1 MGKHQQGMLHPQRI
15 PEEKVKVKAA
25 GSPTL
30 LPAAVAPEVPLQSM
44 QSLEQRQGPV
54 VLGGLDQTHSQ
65 QHGIEVR
72 RLAGRPSHRGGFQ
85 QRRPLKP
92 KGFRGPVGQQPL
104 KARAH
109 SLEGLQR
116 RSHRTRE
123 IGTESDRQAPGLI
136 SETGAH
142 AENLETFMVSGG
154 VAATA
159 GVVSSAAQDQAA
171 RAFPLAAIT
180 GHGTLKL
187 ALLLAAVDPGLG
199 GVIIAG
205 GRGTGKSVLARGLHA
220 LLPPI
225 DVLDIEGTAGRNL
238 DPQRP
243 DEWDEVA
250 RKTVADRGDAAGELP
265 TRVLPA
271 PFVQIPLGIT
281 EDRLVGAVDVA
292 ASLSSGSAVFQPGLL
307 AEAHR
312 GVLYVDEL
320 NLLDDGIVNLML
332 AAVGSGENQV
342 EREGL
347 SLSHPCRPLLIAT
360 YNPEEG
366 AVRDHLLDRFAIALS
381 ADQLVSTE
389 QRVEITEAV
398 LSHGQCSRSFAEKW
412 GEETEALAT
421 QLLLARQWLPDVRI
435 SGEQVEYLVTEA
447 IRGGVEGHRSELY
460 AVRVA
465 KAHAALSGR
474 DRVEADDLQVAVRLV
489 IAPRALQLPPQ
500 DEQMEPPPPQDQ
512 QPPPPPE
519 SGEQNAEDQ
528 PPPPEPPED
537 SGDDADNPPEDNSD
551 QDADEGNDDDSEDD
565 QAPPSVPEEFMLD
578 PEAVAIDPDL
588 LLFSS
593 AKAKSG
599 NSGSRSVVLSDS
611 RGRYVKPIL
620 PRGPVRRIAV
630 DATLRAAAPYQK
642 PRRARQPDRKVI
654 VEESDLRAKL
664 LQRQSGALVIFL
676 VDASGSMALNRMQ
689 SAKGAVIRLL
699 TEAYENRDEVALIP
713 FRGDQAEVL
722 LPPTR
727 SITAARRRLE
737 SMPCG
742 GGSPLAHGLTQAARV
757 GANALATG
765 DLGQVVVVAITDGRG
780 NVPLSTS
787 LGQPIL
793 DGEEKPDLKQEV
805 LDVAARYRML
815 GIKLLVIDTERKFIG
830 SGMGKDL
837 AESAGGKYVQLPKAS
852 DQAIAAIAM
861 DAINAV

>member
-1 MGKHQQGMLHPQRI
+1 MVASSVA
-15 PEEKVKVKAA
+15 VK
-25 GSPTL
+25 
-30 LPAAVAPEVPLQSM
+30 
-44 QSLEQRQGPV
+44 
-54 VLGGLDQTHSQ
+54 D
-65 QHGIEVR
+65 
-72 RLAGRPSHRGGFQ
+72 
-85 QRRPLKP
+85 
-92 KGFRGPVGQQPL
+92 
-104 KARAH
+104 
-109 SLEGLQR
+109 
-116 RSHRTRE
+116 
-123 IGTESDRQAPGLI
+123 
-136 SETGAH
+136 
-142 AENLETFMVSGG
+142 
-154 VAATA
+154 
-159 GVVSSAAQDQAA
+159 DQAS

-225 DVLDIEGTAGRNL
+225 DVLDPEAAGLASGPGRNL
-238 DPQRP
+238 DPSRAE
-243 DEWDEVA
+243 EWD
-250 RKTVADRGDAAGELP
+250 AA
-265 TRVLPA
+265 TREQLSTEPPSRVIPA
-271 PFVQIPLGIT
+271 PFVQVPLGIT
-281 EDRLVGAVDVA
+281 EDRLVGAVDVT
-292 ASLSSGSAVFQPGLL
+292 ASLSSGSPVFQPGLL

-320 NLLDDGIVNLML
+320 NLLDDGIVNLLL
-332 AAVGSGENQV
+332 AAVGAGENQV

-347 SLSHPCRPLLIAT
+347 SLRHPCRPLLIAT

-366 AVRDHLLDRFAIALS
+366 NVRDHLLDRFAIALS
-381 ADQLVSTE
+381 ANQLVSTE
-389 QRVEITEAV
+389 QRVEITNAV
-398 LSHGQCSRSFAEKW
+398 LSHGQCSRSFAERWK
-412 GEETEALAT
+412 EETDALAT
-421 QLLLARQWLPDVRI
+421 QLLLARQWLPDVQI
-435 SGEQVEYLVTEA
+435 SREQVEYLVTEA

-474 DRVEADDLQVAVRLV
+474 DQVEADDLQVAVALV
-489 IAPRALQLPPQ
+489 IAPRASQLPPPDQ
-500 DEQMEPPPPQDQ
+500 QMEPPPPPEQPDDQ
-512 QPPPPPE
+512 TPPPPDSGEQTNDDTPPPPE
-519 SGEQNAEDQ
+519 GSGEDEND
-528 PPPPEPPED
+528 PPED
-537 SGDDADNPPEDNSD
+537 SSDDSD
-551 QDADEGNDDDSEDD
+551 DDNDDDDEDAEQD
-565 QAPPSVPEEFMLD
+565 EAPPAVPEEFMLD

-588 LLFSS
+588 LLFNA
-593 AKAKSG
+593 AKSKSG

-611 RGRYVKPIL
+611 RGRYVKPML

-642 PRRARQPDRKVI
+642 ARRARQPDRTVI
-654 VEESDLRAKL
+654 VEEADLRAKL
-664 LQRQSGALVIFL
+664 LQRQAGALVIFL

-787 LGQPIL
+787 LGQPEL
-793 DGEEKPDLKQEV
+793 EGDEKPDLKQEV
-805 LDVAARYRML
+805 LDVASRYRML
-815 GIKLLVIDTERKFIG
+815 GLKLLVIDTERKFIG

-837 AESAGGKYVQLPKAS
+837 AEAAGGKYVQLPKAS
-852 DQAIAAIAM
+852 DQAIAAVAM
-861 DAINAV
+861 EAINAVT

>member
-1 MGKHQQGMLHPQRI
+1 M
-15 PEEKVKVKAA
+15 
-25 GSPTL
+25 
-30 LPAAVAPEVPLQSM
+30 VAS
-44 QSLEQRQGPV
+44 
-54 VLGGLDQTHSQ
+54 
-65 QHGIEVR
+65 
-72 RLAGRPSHRGGFQ
+72 
-85 QRRPLKP
+85 
-92 KGFRGPVGQQPL
+92 
-104 KARAH
+104 
-109 SLEGLQR
+109 
-116 RSHRTRE
+116 
-123 IGTESDRQAPGLI
+123 
-136 SETGAH
+136 
-142 AENLETFMVSGG
+142 G
-154 VAATA
+154 VAAKDDRAT
-159 GVVSSAAQDQAA
+159 

-199 GVIIAG
+199 GVVIAG

-225 DVLDIEGTAGRNL
+225 DILDIDTGIGRNL
-238 DPQRP
+238 DPQTP
-243 DEWDEVA
+243 DEWDA
-250 RKTVADRGDAAGELP
+250 ATRAQINGDPP
-265 TRVLPA
+265 TRVIPA
-271 PFVQIPLGIT
+271 PFVQIPLGVT
-281 EDRLVGAVDVA
+281 EDRLLGAVDVA
-292 ASLSSGSAVFQPGLL
+292 ASLSSGRAEFQPGLL

-332 AAVGSGENQV
+332 AAVSSGENRV

-366 AVRDHLLDRFAIALS
+366 NVRDHLLDRFAIALS
-381 ADQLVSTE
+381 ANQLVSTE
-389 QRVEITEAV
+389 QRVEITAAV
-398 LSHGQCSRSFAEKW
+398 LAHGQCSRSFAETW
-412 GEETEALAT
+412 REETDALAT
-421 QLLLARQWLPDVRI
+421 QLLLARQWLPDVQI
-435 SGEQVEYLVTEA
+435 SREQIQYLVTEA

-465 KAHAALSGR
+465 RAHAALSGR
-474 DRVEADDLQVAVRLV
+474 DQVEADDLQVAVALV
-489 IAPRALQLPPQ
+489 IAPRSSQVPPPDQ
-500 DEQMEPPPPQDQ
+500 QMEPPPP
-512 QPPPPPE
+512 
-519 SGEQNAEDQ
+519 EDQ
-528 PPPPEPPED
+528 PPPPPPEGETPPDEEQDPPDD
-537 SGDDADNPPEDNSD
+537 SNDDNDDEDSPDDAP
-551 QDADEGNDDDSEDD
+551 
-565 QAPPSVPEEFMLD
+565 PPSIPEEFMLD

-588 LLFSS
+588 LLFNA
-593 AKAKSG
+593 AKSKSG
-599 NSGSRSVVLSDS
+599 NSGSRSVVMSDN
-611 RGRYVKPIL
+611 RGRYVKPML

-642 PRRARQPDRKVI
+642 ARRERQPDRKVI
-654 VEESDLRAKL
+654 VEEADLRAKL
-664 LQRQSGALVIFL
+664 LQRKAGALVVFL

-787 LGQPIL
+787 LGQPVL
-793 DGEEKPDLKQEV
+793 EGEEKPDLKQEV
-805 LDVAARYRML
+805 LDVASRYRML

-837 AESAGGKYVQLPKAS
+837 AEAAGGKYVQLPKAS
-852 DQAIAAIAM
+852 DQAIAAVAM
-861 DAINAV
+861 DALGTI

>member
-1 MGKHQQGMLHPQRI
+1 M
-15 PEEKVKVKAA
+15 AA
-25 GSPTL
+25 S
-30 LPAAVAPEVPLQSM
+30 
-44 QSLEQRQGPV
+44 
-54 VLGGLDQTHSQ
+54 
-65 QHGIEVR
+65 
-72 RLAGRPSHRGGFQ
+72 
-85 QRRPLKP
+85 
-92 KGFRGPVGQQPL
+92 
-104 KARAH
+104 
-109 SLEGLQR
+109 
-116 RSHRTRE
+116 
-123 IGTESDRQAPGLI
+123 
-136 SETGAH
+136 
-142 AENLETFMVSGG
+142 G
-154 VAATA
+154 VALKN
-159 GVVSSAAQDQAA
+159 DQAT

-187 ALLLAAVDPGLG
+187 ALLLAAVDPELG
-199 GVIIAG
+199 GVVIAG

-225 DVLDIEGTAGRNL
+225 DVLDADGGVGRNL
-238 DPQRP
+238 DPQNP
-243 DEWDEVA
+243 EEWDAATRERITGEA
-250 RKTVADRGDAAGELP
+250 PSTVIA
-265 TRVLPA
+265 A

-307 AEAHR
+307 ADAHR

-332 AAVGSGENQV
+332 AAVGSGENRV

-366 AVRDHLLDRFAIALS
+366 NIRDHLLDRFAIVLS
-381 ADQLVSTE
+381 ANQLVSTE
-389 QRVEITEAV
+389 QRVEITNAV
-398 LSHGQCSRSFAEKW
+398 ISHGQCSRSFAEKW
-412 GEETEALAT
+412 GEETDALAT
-421 QLLLARQWLPDVRI
+421 QLLLARQWLPDVQI
-435 SGEQVEYLVTEA
+435 SREQIEYLVTEA

-465 KAHAALSGR
+465 RAHAALSGR
-474 DRVEADDLQVAVRLV
+474 DRVEAEDLQVAVALV
-489 IAPRALQLPPQ
+489 IAPRASQMPPPDQ
-500 DEQMEPPPPQDQ
+500 QMEPPPPQDQ
-512 QPPPPPE
+512 EPPPPQEQGDQQQENPPPPPE
-519 SGEQNAEDQ
+519 GSSEEEND
-528 PPPPEPPED
+528 
-537 SGDDADNPPEDNSD
+537 PPEDNSED
-551 QDADEGNDDDSEDD
+551 DSSDDDEGDGEED
-565 QAPPSVPEEFMLD
+565 QTPPAVPEEFMLD
-578 PEAVAIDPDL
+578 PEAIEVDPDL
-588 LLFSS
+588 LLFNA

-611 RGRYVKPIL
+611 RGRYVKPML

-642 PRRARQPDRKVI
+642 IRRERDPGRTVI
-654 VEESDLRAKL
+654 VEEGDLRAKL
-664 LQRQSGALVIFL
+664 LQRKAGALVVFL

-787 LGQPIL
+787 LGQPEL
-793 DGEEKPDLKQEV
+793 EGEEKPDLKQEV

-837 AESAGGKYVQLPKAS
+837 AEAAGGKYVQLPKAS
-852 DQAIAAIAM
+852 DQAIAAVAM
-861 DAINAV
+861 EAITTI

>member
-1 MGKHQQGMLHPQRI
+1 M
-15 PEEKVKVKAA
+15 
-25 GSPTL
+25 
-30 LPAAVAPEVPLQSM
+30 VASGVTSNGVI
-44 QSLEQRQGPV
+44 STAS
-54 VLGGLDQTHSQ
+54 LDQAS
-65 QHGIEVR
+65 
-72 RLAGRPSHRGGFQ
+72 
-85 QRRPLKP
+85 
-92 KGFRGPVGQQPL
+92 
-104 KARAH
+104 
-109 SLEGLQR
+109 
-116 RSHRTRE
+116 
-123 IGTESDRQAPGLI
+123 
-136 SETGAH
+136 
-142 AENLETFMVSGG
+142 
-154 VAATA
+154 
-159 GVVSSAAQDQAA
+159 

-225 DVLDIEGTAGRNL
+225 DIVDLEAAGETKLPGRNL
-238 DPQRP
+238 DPEDAQDWGERQQDP
-243 DEWDEVA
+243 PT
-250 RKTVADRGDAAGELP
+250 TVI
-265 TRVLPA
+265 PA
-271 PFVQIPLGIT
+271 PFIQIPLGVT
-281 EDRLVGAVDVA
+281 EDRLVGSVDVT
-292 ASLSSGSAVFQPGLL
+292 ASLAGGSAIFQPGLL

-320 NLLDDGIVNLML
+320 NLLDDGIINLLL

-366 AVRDHLLDRFAIALS
+366 AIRDHLLDRFAIVLS
-381 ADQLVSTE
+381 ANQIVSTE
-389 QRVEITEAV
+389 QRVEITNAV
-398 LSHGQCSRSFAEKW
+398 LAHGQCSRSFSEKW
-412 GEETEALAT
+412 SEETDALAT
-421 QLLLARQWLPDVRI
+421 QLLLARQWLPDVKV
-435 SGEQVEYLVTEA
+435 SSEQIEYLVTEA

-460 AVRVA
+460 AVRAA

-474 DRVEADDLQVAVRLV
+474 DQVEAEDLQVAVALV
-489 IAPRALQLPPQ
+489 IAPRASQMPPPDQ
-500 DEQMEPPPPQDQ
+500 QMEPPPPQEQQPPQDQ
-512 QPPPPPE
+512 EPPPPPE
-519 SGEQNAEDQ
+519 G
-528 PPPPEPPED
+528 
-537 SGDDADNPPEDNSD
+537 SGDEEEQDSEEQDSDDNSD
-551 QDADEGNDDDSEDD
+551 QDDNEDDDDSPEE

-588 LLFSS
+588 LLFNA
-593 AKAKSG
+593 AKSKSG

-611 RGRYVKPIL
+611 RGRYVKPML

-642 PRRARQPDRKVI
+642 ARRARQPDRVVI

-664 LQRQSGALVIFL
+664 LQRQAGALVIFL

-737 SMPCG
+737 AMPCG

-787 LGQPIL
+787 LGQPVL
-793 DGEEKPDLKQEV
+793 EGEEKPDLKQEV
-805 LDVAARYRML
+805 LDVASRYRML
-815 GIKLLVIDTERKFIG
+815 GLKLLVIDTERKFIG

-837 AESAGGKYVQLPKAS
+837 AEAAGGKYVQLPKAS
-852 DQAIAAIAM
+852 DQAIAAVAM
-861 DAINAV
+861 DALNSV

>member
-1 MGKHQQGMLHPQRI
+1 M
-15 PEEKVKVKAA
+15 
-25 GSPTL
+25 
-30 LPAAVAPEVPLQSM
+30 VAS
-44 QSLEQRQGPV
+44 
-54 VLGGLDQTHSQ
+54 
-65 QHGIEVR
+65 
-72 RLAGRPSHRGGFQ
+72 
-85 QRRPLKP
+85 
-92 KGFRGPVGQQPL
+92 
-104 KARAH
+104 
-109 SLEGLQR
+109 
-116 RSHRTRE
+116 
-123 IGTESDRQAPGLI
+123 
-136 SETGAH
+136 
-142 AENLETFMVSGG
+142 G
-154 VAATA
+154 VAAKDDRAT
-159 GVVSSAAQDQAA
+159 

-199 GVIIAG
+199 GVVIAG

-225 DVLDIEGTAGRNL
+225 DILDIDTGIGRNL
-238 DPQRP
+238 DPQTP
-243 DEWDEVA
+243 DEWDA
-250 RKTVADRGDAAGELP
+250 ATRAQINGDPP
-265 TRVLPA
+265 TRVIPA
-271 PFVQIPLGIT
+271 PFVQIPLGVT
-281 EDRLVGAVDVA
+281 EDRLLGAVDVA
-292 ASLSSGSAVFQPGLL
+292 ASLSSGRAEFQPGLL

-332 AAVGSGENQV
+332 AAVGSGENRV

-366 AVRDHLLDRFAIALS
+366 NVRDHLLDRFAIALS
-381 ADQLVSTE
+381 ANQLVSTE
-389 QRVEITEAV
+389 QRVEITAAV
-398 LSHGQCSRSFAEKW
+398 LAHGQCSRSFAETW
-412 GEETEALAT
+412 REETDALAT
-421 QLLLARQWLPDVRI
+421 QLLLARQWLPDVQI
-435 SGEQVEYLVTEA
+435 SREQIQYLVTEA

-465 KAHAALSGR
+465 RAHAALSGR
-474 DRVEADDLQVAVRLV
+474 DQVEADDLQVAVALV
-489 IAPRALQLPPQ
+489 IAPRSSQVPPPDQ
-500 DEQMEPPPPQDQ
+500 QMEPPPP
-512 QPPPPPE
+512 
-519 SGEQNAEDQ
+519 EDQ
-528 PPPPEPPED
+528 PPPPPPEGETPPDEEQDPPDD
-537 SGDDADNPPEDNSD
+537 SNDNDEDED
-551 QDADEGNDDDSEDD
+551 TEEDDSEDD
-565 QAPPSVPEEFMLD
+565 DSPDDAPPPSIPEEFMLD

-588 LLFSS
+588 LLFNA
-593 AKAKSG
+593 AKSKSG
-599 NSGSRSVVLSDS
+599 NSGSRSVVMSDN
-611 RGRYVKPIL
+611 RGRYVKPML

-642 PRRARQPDRKVI
+642 ARRERQPDRKVI
-654 VEESDLRAKL
+654 VEEADLRAKL
-664 LQRQSGALVIFL
+664 LQRKAGALVVFL

-787 LGQPIL
+787 LGQPVL
-793 DGEEKPDLKQEV
+793 EGEEKPDLKQEV
-805 LDVAARYRML
+805 LDVASRYRML

-837 AESAGGKYVQLPKAS
+837 AEAAGGKYVQLPKAS
-852 DQAIAAIAM
+852 DQAIAAVAM
-861 DAINAV
+861 DALGTI

>member
-1 MGKHQQGMLHPQRI
+1 MVASGVTSDAVI
-15 PEEKVKVKAA
+15 STAA
-25 GSPTL
+25 
-30 LPAAVAPEVPLQSM
+30 
-44 QSLEQRQGPV
+44 
-54 VLGGLDQTHSQ
+54 LDQAS
-65 QHGIEVR
+65 
-72 RLAGRPSHRGGFQ
+72 
-85 QRRPLKP
+85 
-92 KGFRGPVGQQPL
+92 
-104 KARAH
+104 
-109 SLEGLQR
+109 
-116 RSHRTRE
+116 
-123 IGTESDRQAPGLI
+123 
-136 SETGAH
+136 
-142 AENLETFMVSGG
+142 
-154 VAATA
+154 
-159 GVVSSAAQDQAA
+159 

-225 DVLDIEGTAGRNL
+225 DIVDLEAAGETKLPGRNL
-238 DPQRP
+238 DPKDAQDWGERQQDP
-243 DEWDEVA
+243 PT
-250 RKTVADRGDAAGELP
+250 TVI
-265 TRVLPA
+265 PA
-271 PFVQIPLGIT
+271 PFIQIPLGVT
-281 EDRLVGAVDVA
+281 EDRLVGSVDVT
-292 ASLSSGSAVFQPGLL
+292 ASLASGSPVFQPGLL

-320 NLLDDGIVNLML
+320 NLLDDGIINLLL

-366 AVRDHLLDRFAIALS
+366 AIRDHLLDRFAIVLS
-381 ADQLVSTE
+381 ANQIVSTE
-389 QRVEITEAV
+389 QRVEITNAV
-398 LSHGQCSRSFAEKW
+398 LAHGQCSRSFSDKW
-412 GEETEALAT
+412 SEETDALAT
-421 QLLLARQWLPDVRI
+421 QLLLARQWLPDVQI
-435 SGEQVEYLVTEA
+435 SSEQIEYLVIEA

-460 AVRVA
+460 AVRAA

-474 DRVEADDLQVAVRLV
+474 DQVEAEDLQVAVALV
-489 IAPRALQLPPQ
+489 IAPRASQLPPPEQ
-500 DEQMEPPPPQDQ
+500 QMEPPPPQDQ

-519 SGEQNAEDQ
+519 GTGEEEEQ
-528 PPPPEPPED
+528 D
-537 SGDDADNPPEDNSD
+537 SEEQESEDNSD
-551 QDADEGNDDDSEDD
+551 DDDTPED
-565 QAPPSVPEEFMLD
+565 QPPPSVPEEFMLD
-578 PEAVAIDPDL
+578 PESVAIDPDL
-588 LLFSS
+588 LLFNA
-593 AKAKSG
+593 AKSKSG

-611 RGRYVKPIL
+611 RGRYVKPML

-642 PRRARQPDRKVI
+642 ARRARQPDRVVI

-664 LQRQSGALVIFL
+664 LQRQAGALVIFL

-787 LGQPIL
+787 LGQPVL
-793 DGEEKPDLKQEV
+793 EGEEKPDLKQEV
-805 LDVAARYRML
+805 LDVATRYRML
-815 GIKLLVIDTERKFIG
+815 GLKLLVIDTERKFIG

-837 AESAGGKYVQLPKAS
+837 AEAAGGKYVQLPKAS
-852 DQAIAAIAM
+852 DQAIAAVAM
-861 DAINAV
+861 DALNTV

>member
-1 MGKHQQGMLHPQRI
+1 M
-15 PEEKVKVKAA
+15 
-25 GSPTL
+25 
-30 LPAAVAPEVPLQSM
+30 VAS
-44 QSLEQRQGPV
+44 
-54 VLGGLDQTHSQ
+54 
-65 QHGIEVR
+65 
-72 RLAGRPSHRGGFQ
+72 
-85 QRRPLKP
+85 
-92 KGFRGPVGQQPL
+92 
-104 KARAH
+104 
-109 SLEGLQR
+109 
-116 RSHRTRE
+116 
-123 IGTESDRQAPGLI
+123 
-136 SETGAH
+136 
-142 AENLETFMVSGG
+142 G
-154 VAATA
+154 VAVTDDRAT
-159 GVVSSAAQDQAA
+159 

-199 GVIIAG
+199 GVVIAG

-225 DVLDIEGTAGRNL
+225 DILDVDNGVGRNL
-238 DPQRP
+238 DPLNP
-243 DEWDEVA
+243 EEWDAATRE
-250 RKTVADRGDAAGELP
+250 TISGDAP
-265 TRVLPA
+265 SRVIPA

-281 EDRLVGAVDVA
+281 EDRLVGAVDVT
-292 ASLSSGSAVFQPGLL
+292 ASLARGSAMFQPGLL
-307 AEAHR
+307 ADAHR

-332 AAVGSGENQV
+332 AAVGSGENRV

-347 SLSHPCRPLLIAT
+347 SLSHPCRPPLIAT

-366 AVRDHLLDRFAIALS
+366 NVRDHLLDRFAIALS
-381 ADQLVSTE
+381 ANQLVSTE
-389 QRVEITEAV
+389 QRVEITNAV
-398 LSHGQCSRSFAEKW
+398 ISHGQCSRSFAETW
-412 GEETEALAT
+412 REETDALAT
-421 QLLLARQWLPDVRI
+421 QLLLARQWLPDVQI
-435 SGEQVEYLVTEA
+435 SREQIEYLVTEA

-465 KAHAALSGR
+465 RAHAALSGR
-474 DRVEADDLQVAVRLV
+474 DRVEADDLQVAVALV
-489 IAPRALQLPPQ
+489 IAPRASQMPPPDQ
-500 DEQMEPPPPQDQ
+500 QMEPPPPPQDQ
-512 QPPPPPE
+512 GDQQNEQDNPPPPPE
-519 SGEQNAEDQ
+519 GSGEEEND
-528 PPPPEPPED
+528 PPED
-537 SGDDADNPPEDNSD
+537 T
-551 QDADEGNDDDSEDD
+551 SEDD
-565 QAPPSVPEEFMLD
+565 STDDNEGDGEEDQTPPAVPEEFMLD
-578 PEAVAIDPDL
+578 PEAIDVDPDL
-588 LLFSS
+588 LLFNA

-611 RGRYVKPIL
+611 RGRYVKPML

-642 PRRARQPDRKVI
+642 IRREREPGRTVI
-654 VEESDLRAKL
+654 VEEGDLRAKL
-664 LQRQSGALVIFL
+664 LQRKAGALVVFL

-689 SAKGAVIRLL
+689 NAKGAVIRLL

-765 DLGQVVVVAITDGRG
+765 DLSQVGGVAITDGRG

-787 LGQPIL
+787 LGQPVL

-805 LDVAARYRML
+805 LDVASRYRML

-837 AESAGGKYVQLPKAS
+837 AEAAGGRYVQLPKAS
-852 DQAIAAIAM
+852 DQAIAAVAL
-861 DAINAV
+861 DAINGI

>member
-1 MGKHQQGMLHPQRI
+1 M
-15 PEEKVKVKAA
+15 
-25 GSPTL
+25 
-30 LPAAVAPEVPLQSM
+30 VAS
-44 QSLEQRQGPV
+44 
-54 VLGGLDQTHSQ
+54 
-65 QHGIEVR
+65 
-72 RLAGRPSHRGGFQ
+72 
-85 QRRPLKP
+85 
-92 KGFRGPVGQQPL
+92 
-104 KARAH
+104 
-109 SLEGLQR
+109 
-116 RSHRTRE
+116 
-123 IGTESDRQAPGLI
+123 
-136 SETGAH
+136 
-142 AENLETFMVSGG
+142 G
-154 VAATA
+154 VAVTDDRAT
-159 GVVSSAAQDQAA
+159 

-199 GVIIAG
+199 GVVIAG

-225 DVLDIEGTAGRNL
+225 DILDVDNGVGRNL
-238 DPQRP
+238 DPLNP
-243 DEWDEVA
+243 EEWDAATRE
-250 RKTVADRGDAAGELP
+250 TISGDAP
-265 TRVLPA
+265 SRVIPA

-281 EDRLVGAVDVA
+281 EDRLVGAVDVT
-292 ASLSSGSAVFQPGLL
+292 ASLASGSAMFQPGLL
-307 AEAHR
+307 ADAHR

-332 AAVGSGENQV
+332 AAVGSGENRV

-366 AVRDHLLDRFAIALS
+366 NVRDHLLDRFAIALS
-381 ADQLVSTE
+381 ANQLVSTE
-389 QRVEITEAV
+389 QRVEITNAV
-398 LSHGQCSRSFAEKW
+398 ISHGQCSRSFAETW
-412 GEETEALAT
+412 REETDALAT
-421 QLLLARQWLPDVRI
+421 QLLLARQWLPDVQI
-435 SGEQVEYLVTEA
+435 SREQIEYLVTEA

-465 KAHAALSGR
+465 RAHAALSGR
-474 DRVEADDLQVAVRLV
+474 DRVEADDLQVAVALV
-489 IAPRALQLPPQ
+489 IAPRASQMPPPDQ
-500 DEQMEPPPPQDQ
+500 QMEPPPPPQDQ
-512 QPPPPPE
+512 GDQQNEQDSPPPPPE
-519 SGEQNAEDQ
+519 GSGEEEND
-528 PPPPEPPED
+528 PPED
-537 SGDDADNPPEDNSD
+537 T
-551 QDADEGNDDDSEDD
+551 SEDD
-565 QAPPSVPEEFMLD
+565 STDDNEGDGEEDQTPPAVPEEFMLD
-578 PEAVAIDPDL
+578 PEAIDVDPDL
-588 LLFSS
+588 LLFNA

-611 RGRYVKPIL
+611 RGRYVKPML

-642 PRRARQPDRKVI
+642 IRREREPGRTVI
-654 VEESDLRAKL
+654 VEEGDLRAKL
-664 LQRQSGALVIFL
+664 LQRKAGALVVFL

-787 LGQPIL
+787 LGQPVL
-793 DGEEKPDLKQEV
+793 DGDEKPDLKQEV
-805 LDVAARYRML
+805 LDVASRYRML

-837 AESAGGKYVQLPKAS
+837 AEAAGGRYVQLPKAS
-852 DQAIAAIAM
+852 DQAIAAVAL
-861 DAINAV
+861 DAINGI

>member
-1 MGKHQQGMLHPQRI
+1 M
-15 PEEKVKVKAA
+15 
-25 GSPTL
+25 
-30 LPAAVAPEVPLQSM
+30 VASGVTSNGVI
-44 QSLEQRQGPV
+44 STTA
-54 VLGGLDQTHSQ
+54 LDQAS
-65 QHGIEVR
+65 
-72 RLAGRPSHRGGFQ
+72 
-85 QRRPLKP
+85 
-92 KGFRGPVGQQPL
+92 
-104 KARAH
+104 
-109 SLEGLQR
+109 
-116 RSHRTRE
+116 RS
-123 IGTESDRQAPGLI
+123 
-136 SETGAH
+136 
-142 AENLETFMVSGG
+142 
-154 VAATA
+154 
-159 GVVSSAAQDQAA
+159 
-171 RAFPLAAIT
+171 FPLAAIT

-225 DVLDIEGTAGRNL
+225 DIVDIEAAGETKLPGRNL
-238 DPQRP
+238 DPQ
-243 DEWDEVA
+243 
-250 RKTVADRGDAAGELP
+250 DAQDWGELQQNPP
-265 TRVLPA
+265 TTVIPA
-271 PFVQIPLGIT
+271 PFIQIPLGVT
-281 EDRLVGAVDVA
+281 EDRLVGSVDVT
-292 ASLSSGSAVFQPGLL
+292 ASLASGSPVFQPGLL

-320 NLLDDGIVNLML
+320 NLLDDGIINLLL

-366 AVRDHLLDRFAIALS
+366 AIRDHLLDRFAIVLS
-381 ADQLVSTE
+381 ANQIVSTE
-389 QRVEITEAV
+389 QRVEITNAV
-398 LSHGQCSRSFAEKW
+398 LAHGQCSRSFSDQW
-412 GEETEALAT
+412 SEETDALAT
-421 QLLLARQWLPDVRI
+421 QLLLARQWLPDVKV
-435 SGEQVEYLVTEA
+435 SSEQIEYLVKEA

-460 AVRVA
+460 AVRAA

-474 DRVEADDLQVAVRLV
+474 DQVEAEDLQVAVALV
-489 IAPRALQLPPQ
+489 IAPRASQMPPPEQ
-500 DEQMEPPPPQDQ
+500 QMEPPPPQEQ
-512 QPPPPPE
+512 QPPQDQEPPPE
-519 SGEQNAEDQ
+519 GSGEEEEQESEEQ
-528 PPPPEPPED
+528 D
-537 SGDDADNPPEDNSD
+537 SEDNSD
-551 QDADEGNDDDSEDD
+551 DDDSPEE

-588 LLFSS
+588 LLFNA
-593 AKAKSG
+593 AKSKSG

-611 RGRYVKPIL
+611 RGRYVKPML

-642 PRRARQPDRKVI
+642 TRRARQPDRVVI

-664 LQRQSGALVIFL
+664 LQRQAGALVIFL

-699 TEAYENRDEVALIP
+699 TEAYKNRDEVALIP

-787 LGQPIL
+787 LGQPVME
-793 DGEEKPDLKQEV
+793 GEEKPDLKQEV
-805 LDVAARYRML
+805 LDVATRYRML
-815 GIKLLVIDTERKFIG
+815 GLKLLVIDTERKFIG

-837 AESAGGKYVQLPKAS
+837 AEAAGGKYVQLPKAS
-852 DQAIAAIAM
+852 DQAIAAVAM
-861 DAINAV
+861 DALNAV

>member
-1 MGKHQQGMLHPQRI
+1 M
-15 PEEKVKVKAA
+15 
-25 GSPTL
+25 
-30 LPAAVAPEVPLQSM
+30 VAS
-44 QSLEQRQGPV
+44 
-54 VLGGLDQTHSQ
+54 GLAIKD
-65 QHGIEVR
+65 
-72 RLAGRPSHRGGFQ
+72 
-85 QRRPLKP
+85 
-92 KGFRGPVGQQPL
+92 
-104 KARAH
+104 
-109 SLEGLQR
+109 
-116 RSHRTRE
+116 
-123 IGTESDRQAPGLI
+123 
-136 SETGAH
+136 
-142 AENLETFMVSGG
+142 
-154 VAATA
+154 
-159 GVVSSAAQDQAA
+159 DQAT

-199 GVIIAG
+199 GVVIAG

-225 DVLDIEGTAGRNL
+225 DVLDAEGGVGRNL
-238 DPQRP
+238 DPQNP
-243 DEWDEVA
+243 EEWDEA
-250 RKTVADRGDAAGELP
+250 TRDSISGEAPSTVI
-265 TRVLPA
+265 PA

-292 ASLSSGSAVFQPGLL
+292 ASLSSGSAMFQPGLL
-307 AEAHR
+307 ADAHR

-332 AAVGSGENQV
+332 AAVGSGENRV

-366 AVRDHLLDRFAIALS
+366 NVRDHLLDRFAIALS
-381 ADQLVSTE
+381 ANQLVSTE
-389 QRVEITEAV
+389 QRVEITNAV
-398 LSHGQCSRSFAEKW
+398 ISHGQCSRSFAEKW
-412 GEETEALAT
+412 SEETDALAT
-421 QLLLARQWLPDVRI
+421 QLLLARQWLPDVQI
-435 SGEQVEYLVTEA
+435 SGEQIEYLVTEA

-474 DRVEADDLQVAVRLV
+474 DHVEADDLQVAVALV
-489 IAPRALQLPPQ
+489 IAPRASQMPPPDQ
-500 DEQMEPPPPQDQ
+500 QMEPPPPQDQ
-512 QPPPPPE
+512 EPPPPQDQGDQQQDNPPPPPE
-519 SGEQNAEDQ
+519 GSGEEEND
-528 PPPPEPPED
+528 
-537 SGDDADNPPEDNSD
+537 PPEDNSED
-551 QDADEGNDDDSEDD
+551 DSTDDDEGDGEED
-565 QAPPSVPEEFMLD
+565 QAPPAVPEEFMLD
-578 PEAVAIDPDL
+578 PEAIEVDPDL
-588 LLFSS
+588 LLFNA

-611 RGRYVKPIL
+611 RGRYVKPML

-642 PRRARQPDRKVI
+642 IRREREPGRSVI
-654 VEESDLRAKL
+654 VEEGDLRAKL
-664 LQRQSGALVIFL
+664 LQRKAGALVVFL

-787 LGQPIL
+787 LGQPEL
-793 DGEEKPDLKQEV
+793 EGEEKPDLKQEV
-805 LDVAARYRML
+805 LDVANRYRML

-837 AESAGGKYVQLPKAS
+837 AEAAGGKYVQLPKAS
-852 DQAIAAIAM
+852 DQAIAAVAM
-861 DAINAV
+861 DAISNI

>member
-1 MGKHQQGMLHPQRI
+1 M
-15 PEEKVKVKAA
+15 
-25 GSPTL
+25 
-30 LPAAVAPEVPLQSM
+30 VASGVTSNGVI
-44 QSLEQRQGPV
+44 STAS
-54 VLGGLDQTHSQ
+54 LDQAS
-65 QHGIEVR
+65 
-72 RLAGRPSHRGGFQ
+72 
-85 QRRPLKP
+85 
-92 KGFRGPVGQQPL
+92 
-104 KARAH
+104 
-109 SLEGLQR
+109 
-116 RSHRTRE
+116 
-123 IGTESDRQAPGLI
+123 
-136 SETGAH
+136 
-142 AENLETFMVSGG
+142 
-154 VAATA
+154 
-159 GVVSSAAQDQAA
+159 

-225 DVLDIEGTAGRNL
+225 DIVDLEAAGETKLPGRNL
-238 DPQRP
+238 DPEDAQDWGERQQNP
-243 DEWDEVA
+243 PT
-250 RKTVADRGDAAGELP
+250 TVI
-265 TRVLPA
+265 PA
-271 PFVQIPLGIT
+271 PFIQIPLGVT
-281 EDRLVGAVDVA
+281 EDRLVGSVDVT
-292 ASLSSGSAVFQPGLL
+292 ASLAGGSAIFQPGLL

-320 NLLDDGIVNLML
+320 NLLDDGIINLLL

-366 AVRDHLLDRFAIALS
+366 AIRDHLLDRFAIVLS
-381 ADQLVSTE
+381 ANQIVSTE
-389 QRVEITEAV
+389 QRVEITNAV
-398 LSHGQCSRSFAEKW
+398 LAHGQCSRSFSEQW
-412 GEETEALAT
+412 SEETDALAT
-421 QLLLARQWLPDVRI
+421 QLLLARQWLPDVKV
-435 SGEQVEYLVTEA
+435 SSEQIEYLVTEA

-460 AVRVA
+460 AVRAA

-474 DRVEADDLQVAVRLV
+474 DQVEAEDLQVAVALV
-489 IAPRALQLPPQ
+489 IAPRASQMPPPDQ
-500 DEQMEPPPPQDQ
+500 QMEPPPPQEQQQPQDQ
-512 QPPPPPE
+512 EPPPPPE
-519 SGEQNAEDQ
+519 G
-528 PPPPEPPED
+528 
-537 SGDDADNPPEDNSD
+537 SGDEEEQESEDNSD
-551 QDADEGNDDDSEDD
+551 QDDNEDDDDSPEE

-588 LLFSS
+588 LLFNA
-593 AKAKSG
+593 AKSKSG

-611 RGRYVKPIL
+611 RGRYVKPML

-642 PRRARQPDRKVI
+642 ARRARQPDRVVI

-664 LQRQSGALVIFL
+664 LQRQAGALVIFL

-787 LGQPIL
+787 LGQPVL
-793 DGEEKPDLKQEV
+793 EGEEKPDLKQEV
-805 LDVAARYRML
+805 LDVASRYRML
-815 GIKLLVIDTERKFIG
+815 GLKLLVIDTERKFIG

-837 AESAGGKYVQLPKAS
+837 AEAAGGKYVQLPKAS
-852 DQAIAAIAM
+852 DQAIAAVAM
-861 DAINAV
+861 DALNSV

>member
-1 MGKHQQGMLHPQRI
+1 MVASGVTSDGVI
-15 PEEKVKVKAA
+15 STAA
-25 GSPTL
+25 
-30 LPAAVAPEVPLQSM
+30 
-44 QSLEQRQGPV
+44 
-54 VLGGLDQTHSQ
+54 LDQAS
-65 QHGIEVR
+65 
-72 RLAGRPSHRGGFQ
+72 
-85 QRRPLKP
+85 
-92 KGFRGPVGQQPL
+92 
-104 KARAH
+104 
-109 SLEGLQR
+109 
-116 RSHRTRE
+116 
-123 IGTESDRQAPGLI
+123 
-136 SETGAH
+136 
-142 AENLETFMVSGG
+142 
-154 VAATA
+154 
-159 GVVSSAAQDQAA
+159 

-225 DVLDIEGTAGRNL
+225 DIVDLEAAGETKLPGRNL
-238 DPQRP
+238 DPQDAQDWGERQQNP
-243 DEWDEVA
+243 PT
-250 RKTVADRGDAAGELP
+250 TVI
-265 TRVLPA
+265 PA
-271 PFVQIPLGIT
+271 PFIQIPLGVT
-281 EDRLVGAVDVA
+281 EDRLVGSVDVT
-292 ASLSSGSAVFQPGLL
+292 ASLASGSPVFQPGLL

-320 NLLDDGIVNLML
+320 NLLDDGIINLLL

-366 AVRDHLLDRFAIALS
+366 AIRDHLLDRFAIVLS
-381 ADQLVSTE
+381 ANQIVSTE
-389 QRVEITEAV
+389 QRVEITNAV
-398 LSHGQCSRSFAEKW
+398 LAHGQCSRSFSDQW
-412 GEETEALAT
+412 SEETDALAT
-421 QLLLARQWLPDVRI
+421 QLLLARQWLPDVKV
-435 SGEQVEYLVTEA
+435 SSEQIEYLVKEA

-460 AVRVA
+460 AVRAA

-474 DRVEADDLQVAVRLV
+474 DQVEAEDLQVAVALV
-489 IAPRALQLPPQ
+489 IAPRASQMPPPEQ
-500 DEQMEPPPPQDQ
+500 QMEPPPPQEQ
-512 QPPPPPE
+512 QPPQDQEPPPE
-519 SGEQNAEDQ
+519 GSGEEEEQ
-528 PPPPEPPED
+528 D
-537 SGDDADNPPEDNSD
+537 SEEQDSEDNSD
-551 QDADEGNDDDSEDD
+551 DDDSPEE

-588 LLFSS
+588 LLFNA
-593 AKAKSG
+593 AKSKSG

-611 RGRYVKPIL
+611 RGRYVKPML

-642 PRRARQPDRKVI
+642 TRRARQPDRVVI

-664 LQRQSGALVIFL
+664 LQRQAGALVIFL

-699 TEAYENRDEVALIP
+699 TEAYKNRDEVALIP

-787 LGQPIL
+787 LGQPVME
-793 DGEEKPDLKQEV
+793 GEEKPDLKQEV
-805 LDVAARYRML
+805 LDVATRYRML
-815 GIKLLVIDTERKFIG
+815 GLKLLVIDTERKFIG

-837 AESAGGKYVQLPKAS
+837 AEAAGGKYVQLPKAS
-852 DQAIAAIAM
+852 DQAIAAVAM
-861 DAINAV
+861 DALNAV

>member
-1 MGKHQQGMLHPQRI
+1 M
-15 PEEKVKVKAA
+15 
-25 GSPTL
+25 
-30 LPAAVAPEVPLQSM
+30 VAS
-44 QSLEQRQGPV
+44 
-54 VLGGLDQTHSQ
+54 
-65 QHGIEVR
+65 
-72 RLAGRPSHRGGFQ
+72 
-85 QRRPLKP
+85 
-92 KGFRGPVGQQPL
+92 
-104 KARAH
+104 
-109 SLEGLQR
+109 
-116 RSHRTRE
+116 
-123 IGTESDRQAPGLI
+123 
-136 SETGAH
+136 
-142 AENLETFMVSGG
+142 G
-154 VAATA
+154 VAAKDDRAT
-159 GVVSSAAQDQAA
+159 

-199 GVIIAG
+199 GVVIAG

-225 DVLDIEGTAGRNL
+225 DILDIDTGIGRNL
-238 DPQRP
+238 DPQTP
-243 DEWDEVA
+243 DEWDA
-250 RKTVADRGDAAGELP
+250 ATRAQINGDPP
-265 TRVLPA
+265 TRVIPA
-271 PFVQIPLGIT
+271 PFVQIPLGVT
-281 EDRLVGAVDVA
+281 EDRLLGAVDVA
-292 ASLSSGSAVFQPGLL
+292 ASLSSGRAEFQPGLL

-332 AAVGSGENQV
+332 AAVSSGENRV

-366 AVRDHLLDRFAIALS
+366 NVRDHLLDRFAIALS
-381 ADQLVSTE
+381 ANQLVSTE
-389 QRVEITEAV
+389 QRVEITAAV
-398 LSHGQCSRSFAEKW
+398 LAHGQCSRSFAETW
-412 GEETEALAT
+412 REETDALAT
-421 QLLLARQWLPDVRI
+421 QLLLARQWLPDVQI
-435 SGEQVEYLVTEA
+435 SREQIQYLVTEA

-465 KAHAALSGR
+465 RAHAALSGR
-474 DRVEADDLQVAVRLV
+474 DQVEADDLQVAVALV
-489 IAPRALQLPPQ
+489 IAPRSSQVPPPDQ
-500 DEQMEPPPPQDQ
+500 QMEPPPP
-512 QPPPPPE
+512 
-519 SGEQNAEDQ
+519 EDQ
-528 PPPPEPPED
+528 PPPPEGETPPDEEQDPPDDSNDDDNNED
-537 SGDDADNPPEDNSD
+537 EDT
-551 QDADEGNDDDSEDD
+551 EEDDSEDD
-565 QAPPSVPEEFMLD
+565 DSPDDAPPPSIPEEFMLD

-588 LLFSS
+588 LLFNA
-593 AKAKSG
+593 AKSKSG
-599 NSGSRSVVLSDS
+599 NSGSRSVVMSDN
-611 RGRYVKPIL
+611 RGRYVKPML

-642 PRRARQPDRKVI
+642 ARRERQPDRKVI
-654 VEESDLRAKL
+654 VEEADLRAKL
-664 LQRQSGALVIFL
+664 LQRKAGALVVFL

-787 LGQPIL
+787 LGQPVL
-793 DGEEKPDLKQEV
+793 EGEEKPDLKQEV
-805 LDVAARYRML
+805 LDVASRYRML

-837 AESAGGKYVQLPKAS
+837 AEAAGGKYVQLPKAS
-852 DQAIAAIAM
+852 DQAIAAVAM
-861 DAINAV
+861 NAINDI